1 MDESSSHKGS
11 KADDTLK
18 VKEKIVTKHTART
31 YAITIKDRELQG
43 VYEAAKE
50 KGLTPHQ
57 WIKETLEK
65 ELMKSGHLPE
75 WWLSRQF

>member
-1 MDESSSHKGS
+1 MDESSSHNVS

-18 VKEKIVTKHTART
+18 VKEKTPSKHTART

-57 WIKETLEK
+57 WIKETLELALIK
-65 ELMKSGHLPE
+65 QGHLPS